1 MTRIRQQPRGAAFVV
16 VGGVAVVAQ
25 QDVRRD
31 IGFAGQ
37 RVREVGAFDGSPL
50 MIVVFPLALLGLP
63 LMIHGKRVGQM
74 VRAERRGHRHT
85 IDVVHAARMR
95 RRRH

>member
-1 MTRIRQQPRGAAFVV
+1 MTRRDLRWKAGGLAVTATACALCGAV
-16 VGGVAVVAQ
+16 
-25 QDVRRD
+25 
-31 IGFAGQ
+31 
-37 RVREVGAFDGSPL
+37 DGSPL
-50 MIVVFPLALLGLP
+50 MIVFFPLALLGLP

-95 RRRH
+95 RRSD

>member
-1 MTRIRQQPRGAAFVV
+1 MTR
-16 VGGVAVVAQ
+16 
-25 QDVRRD
+25 RD
-31 IGFAGQ
+31 LRWKAGGFA
-37 RVREVGAFDGSPL
+37 VTATACALCGAVDGSPL
-50 MIVVFPLALLGLP
+50 MIVFFPLALLGLP

-95 RRRH
+95 RRGH

>member
-1 MTRIRQQPRGAAFVV
+1 MTRRDLRWKAGGLALTATACALCGAA
-16 VGGVAVVAQ
+16 
-25 QDVRRD
+25 
-31 IGFAGQ
+31 
-37 RVREVGAFDGSPL
+37 DGSPL

-95 RRRH
+95 RRSD